1 MERAVREACIIAGIA
16 PLPAAEIPEAPGPSI
31 QTENIVFL
39 DAAECLARAYARKL
53 SALKAPE
60 AALLEG
66 RPVLLLEM
74 GHVHTTAIIVKPQ
87 PDLQSVTIEKTVHSA
102 QVGSFQFDC
111 ALYAHFAR
119 HLQTKHQCQV
129 EPGTKKGMRLM
140 RECERLRKL
149 LSQLPTSSVTIENIS
164 ESGDVNITM
173 NREEL
178 AQICQEPLQR
188 LSQVLRDAFEG
199 IKEEIAAIE
208 IVGGG
213 VRMAMVQE
221 IILSVLGRDLPLG
234 AKLDDGSIAVGAAIL
249 ANEQNKTPPQDPP
262 TDSEPS
268 LTTEDTSEP
277 TIPLPEVPTSGLSL
291 ESLIQARQAEIL
303 MQVRLPPS
311 CLSGAHAFNRRKT
324 ERSVNNLSAGTFLKG
339 TSSR

>member
-1 MERAVREACIIAGIA
+1 MERAVREACIIAGIS
-16 PLPAAEIPEAPGPSI
+16 PLPATEVPESPGPATP
-31 QTENIVFL
+31 QTEKIVFV
-39 DAAECLARAYARKL
+39 DAADCLARAYARKL

-60 AALLEG
+60 ASLLEG

-74 GHVHTTAIIVKPQ
+74 GHVHTTAVIVKPQ
-87 PDLQSVTIEKTVHSA
+87 PDLQSVTVERTIHSA

-119 HLQTKHQCQV
+119 HLEVKHHCQV
-129 EPGTKKGMRLM
+129 EAGTKKGMRLM

-173 NREEL
+173 TRDEL
-178 AQICQEPLQR
+178 AVICSEPLQR
-188 LSQVLRDAFEG
+188 LAQVLRDATEG
-199 IKEEIAAIE
+199 IREEIVAIE

-221 IILSVLGRDLPLG
+221 MILSVLGRELPLG

-249 ANEQNKTPPQDPP
+249 AIERDNTPTPQS
-262 TDSEPS
+262 DSESSPS
-268 LTTEDTSEP
+268 PEGTDAPPIES
-277 TIPLPEVPTSGLSL
+277 LPEVPTSGLSL
-291 ESLIQARQAEIL
+291 ESLIQARQAEVL
-303 MQVRLPPS
+303 MQVTPLPHPI
-311 CLSGAHAFNRRKT
+311 LTPRIRRRT
-324 ERSVNNLSAGTFLKG
+324 ERCASSSSAGMFSKD